1 MNRAAGIAV
10 LVVGILLVGWGI
22 NASNALSSGITRIF
36 TGSPTNRAIYLMVG
50 GAVLAIVGASMAW
63 NPRRQRD

>member
-1 MNRAAGIAV
+1 MNRTAGIAV
-10 LVVGILLVGWGI
+10 LVVGIFLVGWGI

-50 GAVLAIVGASMAW
+50 GALLAIMGASMAFKS
-63 NPRRQRD
+63 RRARD

>member
-1 MNRAAGIAV
+1 MNRTAGIAV
-10 LVVGILLVGWGI
+10 LIVGIFLVGWGI

-50 GAVLAIVGASMAW
+50 GAIMTIVGASMTW
-63 NPRRQRD
+63 GPRRRRE

>member
-1 MNRAAGIAV
+1 MNRTAGIAV
-10 LVVGILLVGWGI
+10 LVVGIFLVGWGI

-50 GAVLAIVGASMAW
+50 GAVLAIVGASMTW
-63 NPRRQRD
+63 GRRRQRE